1 MEINIQILLTQYP
14 TCCRISLSTR
24 CRIINGVTFMNKLQK
39 MSDAEREVMQ
49 FVWAAG
55 RSVSSAKLLDDLKT
69 INREWKPNTVLTF
82 LARLIEKGLLTS
94 VRHGRSNEYIP
105 LITESEYKQF
115 ETRTFL
121 NSVHDGSVK
130 SFITALYEG
139 NDLTAEEIAE
149 LKQWFSQKEAGE

>member
-1 MEINIQILLTQYP
+1 M
-14 TCCRISLSTR
+14 
-24 CRIINGVTFMNKLQK
+24 GVTFMSKLQK

-82 LARLIEKGLLTS
+82 LARLIEKGILTS

-149 LKQWFSQKEAGE
+149 LKQWFSQKEAKE

>member
-1 MEINIQILLTQYP
+1 MA
-14 TCCRISLSTR
+14 
-24 CRIINGVTFMNKLQK
+24 KLQK
-39 MSDAEREVMQ
+39 MSDSEKEVMR

-55 RSVSSAKLLDDLKT
+55 GSVSSAKLLDDLKT
-69 INREWKPNTVLTF
+69 INKEWKPNTVLTF
-82 LARLIEKGLLTS
+82 LARLIEKGILTS

-115 ETRTFL
+115 ETRSFL

-139 NDLTAEEIAE
+139 NDLTAEEIKE
-149 LKQWFSQKEAGE
+149 LRAWFVGRGEEK

>member
-1 MEINIQILLTQYP
+1 VE
-14 TCCRISLSTR
+14 
-24 CRIINGVTFMNKLQK
+24 
-39 MSDAEREVMQ
+39 A
-49 FVWAAG
+49 
-55 RSVSSAKLLDDLKT
+55 
-69 INREWKPNTVLTF
+69 NTVLTF
-82 LARLIEKGLLTS
+82 LARLIEKGILTS

-139 NDLTAEEIAE
+139 NDLTAEEISE
-149 LKQWFSQKEAGE
+149 LKQWFSQKEVEE

>member
-1 MEINIQILLTQYP
+1 M
-14 TCCRISLSTR
+14 S
-24 CRIINGVTFMNKLQK
+24 KLQR

-49 FVWAAG
+49 LVWAAG
-55 RSVSSAKLLDDLKT
+55 RSVSSAKLLNDLKA
-69 INREWKPNTVLTF
+69 INKEWKPNTVLTF
-82 LARLIEKGLLTS
+82 LARLIEKGILTS

-139 NDLTAEEIAE
+139 NDLTAEEISE
-149 LKQWFSQKEAGE
+149 LKQWFSQKEVEE